1 MSDETDDETCDSCF
15 GQTCQFCCGRE
26 HHDYCF
32 CHCTPRDTDTLVMGP
47 PLKTEAELR
56 AGWLAE
62 LGSDENVERVARALH
77 ESHQKM
83 LLDAG
88 NDDWETWDGE
98 MKIIKAQYRDD
109 VRAVLGALTGG
120 QTK

>member
-15 GQTCQFCCGRE
+15 GQTCHFCCGRE

-56 AGWLAE
+56 AGWVAE
-62 LGSDENVERVARALH
+62 LGSDENVERVARAL
-77 ESHQKM
+77 
-83 LLDAG
+83 A
-88 NDDWETWDGE
+88 
-98 MKIIKAQYRDD
+98 KAEAEAFDVPEEHREQYAENWWTDFHGRA
-109 VRAVLGALTGG
+109 RAVLGALTGG